1 MRAGLG
7 ERNKSRSA
15 SPMASSRLCVT
26 RSVMG
31 ERRST
36 RDASSSR
43 IRNASSASSD
53 TNRKTWAIS
62 SSAVSS
68 ERAPSRTVT
77 VAIGSLL
84 SARSTNEL
92 RPADI
97 GEDQIQG
104 TRVRLLLGEWT
115 PEDTFAVAL
124 AGDRARICVTQAE
137 IRREPLPFRFGPGQ
151 DFVCLMYCR
160 EEAFESGGIA
170 PGPRA

>member
-1 MRAGLG
+1 MRIQ
-7 ERNKSRSA
+7 
-15 SPMASSRLCVT
+15 M
-26 RSVMG
+26 
-31 ERRST
+31 
-36 RDASSSR
+36 R
-43 IRNASSASSD
+43 I
-53 TNRKTWAIS
+53 RKTWAIS

-151 DFVCLMYCR
+151 DFFCLMYCR
-160 EEAFESGGIA
+160 EEIVREWRYCARPKCRRRRSRRSRTA
-170 PGPRA
+170 PSPRARG